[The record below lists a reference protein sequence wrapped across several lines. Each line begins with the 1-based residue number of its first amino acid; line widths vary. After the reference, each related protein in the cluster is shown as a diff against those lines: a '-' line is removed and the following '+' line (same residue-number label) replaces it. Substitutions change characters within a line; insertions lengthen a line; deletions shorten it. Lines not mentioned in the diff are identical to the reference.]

1 MVTTLSIAEA
11 REQFTRLPE
20 RFDEEPD
27 LTVQVTRHGKP
38 VMVVLPWDIYES
50 IIETLEVMADPD
62 LMAALRQS
70 ANDIAQ
76 GKTSDLATVK
86 ARLGFSA

>member
-50 IIETLEVMADPD
+50 IIETMEVMADPD

-70 ANDIAQ
+70 AQI
-76 GKTSDLATVK
+76 LHR
-86 ARLGFSA
+86 ARRAISQR

>member
-11 REQFTRLPE
+11 REQFTLLPE
-20 RFDEEPD
+20 RFNEEPD
-27 LTVQVTRHGKP
+27 LTVQITRHGKP
-38 VMVVLPWDIYES
+38 VMVVLPWDVYES
-50 IIETLEVMADPD
+50 IIETMEIMADPD

-70 ANDIAQ
+70 ANDIAH
-76 GKTSDLATVK
+76 GKSRDLEAVK

>member
-38 VMVVLPWDIYES
+38 VMVVLPWDVYES
-50 IIETLEVMADPD
+50 IIETMEVMADPN

-70 ANDIAQ
+70 AHDIAQ
-76 GKTSDLATVK
+76 GKTSDLEAVK

>member
-50 IIETLEVMADPD
+50 IIETMEVMADPD

-86 ARLGFSA
+86 ARLGFST

>member
-27 LTVQVTRHGKP
+27 LTVQITRHGKP
-38 VMVVLPWDIYES
+38 VMVVLPWDTYES
-50 IIETLEVMADPD
+50 IIETMEVMADPD